1 MARIT
6 VEDCL
11 ENVSNRFALV
21 HLSKERA
28 KQILGG
34 SRARLQSSNKA
45 IVVSLREIAAGL
57 VRFMSNEEAEIE
69 RALEEQARNSN
80 SHDDLGLP
88 PPKLVMDDP
97 FGPDDLGPDEISVD
111 DAGVEDLVEDVA
123 DESDDEEGEGLDAKA
138 DASKNGSSNGA
149 HVPSEDTGEEF

>member
-21 HLSKERA
+21 HLAKERA

-34 SRARLQSSNKA
+34 SRPRLQSSNKP
-45 IVVSLREIAAGL
+45 IVVSLREIAAGQ
-57 VRFMSNEEAEIE
+57 VRFMSAEEAEIE
-69 RALEEQARNSN
+69 RELEEQARSSS

-97 FGPDDLGPDEISVD
+97 FGPDDLGPDGADLID
-111 DAGVEDLVEDVA
+111 DT
-123 DESDDEEGEGLDAKA
+123 SDDGEPPNNKA
-138 DASKNGSSNGA
+138 AADSSSTNGNSNGA
-149 HVPSEDTGEEF
+149 HVPPADPGDEF